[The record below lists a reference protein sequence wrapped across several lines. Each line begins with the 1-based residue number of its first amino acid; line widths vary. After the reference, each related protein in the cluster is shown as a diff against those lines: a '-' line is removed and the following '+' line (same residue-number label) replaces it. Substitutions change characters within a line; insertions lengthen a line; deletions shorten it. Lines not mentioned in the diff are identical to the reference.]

1 MNPANLPFDSETM
14 LQGLRAW
21 VECESPTW
29 DARAVDRMLDLAAR
43 EMAIMGATIERIAG
57 RQGFAGCVRARFPHP
72 KQGEPGILIAGHLDT
87 VHPVGTLEKLAWRR
101 EGNKCYGPGIFDMKG
116 GNYLTL
122 EAIRQLA
129 RAAFTTPLPIT
140 VLFTPDE
147 EVGTPSTRDI
157 IEAEAARNK
166 YVLVPE
172 PGRANNGVVTGRYAI
187 ARFNLEAIGK
197 PSHAGA
203 TLSSGRSAIREMAR
217 QIIAIDGMTTE
228 DCTFSVGIVHGGQW
242 VNCVATTC
250 TGEALSMAKRQAD
263 LDRGV
268 ERMLALSGSSN
279 DVTFKV
285 TRGVTRPVW
294 EPDAGTMALYEQ
306 ARSVAEEHGRRAPAW
321 QRRWRLRRQFYRRDG
336 HPHPGWP
343 GCSWRRRSY
352 AQRTYR
358 GRQSRRARPF
368 DGGLA
373 GDADVSDCTPH
384 RSRNAIA
391 STRISDGD
399 PCSASGSVAIAS
411 RNRFAIASSGNDGAA
426 RHAKRNC
433 SPACACHDDALNVLP
448 TKSIGRET

>member
-1 MNPANLPFDSETM
+1 M
-14 LQGLRAW
+14 LA
-21 VECESPTW
+21 
-29 DARAVDRMLDLAAR
+29 LAAR
-43 EMAIMGATIERIAG
+43 DMAIMGPSIDRIAG

-72 KQGEPGILIAGHLDT
+72 KAGEPGILIAGHFDT
-87 VHPVGTLEKLAWRR
+87 VHPVGTLQKLPWRR
-101 EGNKCYGPGIFDMKG
+101 EDGKCFGPGLFDMKG

-129 RAAFTTPLPIT
+129 RAAFTTPPPIT
-140 VLFTPDE
+140 VLFTRDE
-147 EVGTPSTRDI
+147 EAGTPSTRDI

-203 TLSSGRSAIREMAR
+203 TLSAGRSAIREMAR
-217 QIIAIDGMTTE
+217 QIITIDGMTTE
-228 DCTFSVGIVHGGQW
+228 DCTFSVGVVHGGQW

-306 ARSVAEEHGRRAPAW
+306 ARSVARSLGTE
-321 QRRWRLRRQFYRRDG
+321 L
-336 HPHPGWP
+336 PH
-343 GCSWRRRSY
+343 
-352 AQRTYR
+352 
-358 GRQSRRARPF
+358 
-368 DGGLA
+368 
-373 GDADVSDCTPH
+373 
-384 RSRNAIA
+384 
-391 STRISDGD
+391 
-399 PCSASGSVAIAS
+399 
-411 RNRFAIASSGNDGAA
+411 ASSGGGSDGNFTGAMGI
-426 RHAKRNC
+426 
-433 SPACACHDDALNVLP
+433 P
-448 TKSIGRET
+448 TLDGLGVRGGNAHTLEEYIEVESLAERGRLMAGLLATLD